1 MNSDA
6 FISHYRFS
14 KDKGTKKTE
23 RSKFKSLLLSVFPF
37 FLFPKESL
45 AVMLAGHRQ
54 LLAAMGTAGGQ
65 HATTILC
72 CHSGAEAVLVH
83 TTAIVGLKCSFHCF
97 YLIFML

>member
-1 MNSDA
+1 
-6 FISHYRFS
+6 
-14 KDKGTKKTE
+14 
-23 RSKFKSLLLSVFPF
+23 
-37 FLFPKESL
+37 
-45 AVMLAGHRQ
+45 MLAGHRQ

-83 TTAIVGLKCSFHCF
+83 TTAIVGLKCSFQCF